1 MILIRHAKPQDI
13 CSVLELIQELAEFER
28 EPKAVVN
35 TESDLNQHI
44 FKDKICNTIVAED
57 KNEIIGFALY
67 YNSYSTWKGKCLYL
81 EDLYVQEAKRNQGV
95 GNLLFEK
102 IISIAEYQ
110 KVRRLEWLVLD
121 WNQPAIQFYKKYGAK
136 LDNSWM
142 NGKIEFNDYIK

>member
-1 MILIRHAKPQDI
+1 MILIREAKPKDI
-13 CSVLELIQELAEFER
+13 SAVLQLIRELANFER

-35 TESDLNQHI
+35 TESELHQHI
-44 FKDKICNTIVAED
+44 FKDKICNAIVAD
-57 KNEIIGFALY
+57 DNNEVIGFALY

-81 EDLYVQEAKRNQGV
+81 EDLYVQEARRKHGI
-95 GNLLFEK
+95 GALLFEK
-102 IISIAEYQ
+102 IISIAKYQ